1 MTLAP
6 GTKLGP
12 YEINSPLGAGGMGE
26 VYRARD
32 ARLGREVAVKILP
45 EDFLEDEDR
54 RKRFEREARV
64 LATLNHP
71 GIGAIYS
78 FEEIPGSSLSSSSS
92 SSRHVLVMELV
103 EGEDLGQRLLSGP
116 LSLEES
122 LSVARQI
129 AEALEAAH
137 EKGIVH
143 RDLKPANVKV
153 TEGGKVKLLDFGLAK
168 AFEGEGNPSKGG
180 SGGGVT
186 ASPTL
191 TARATAAGVILGTAA
206 YMSPEQARGK
216 SVDKRTDVWAF
227 GCVFYEM
234 LTGRRAFEG
243 ETVSDTLAAILTKEP
258 DWGAL
263 RAPISSKVRELVRRC
278 LQRDARQRLRDIG
291 DARIVL
297 EEEMAAAASVAGA
310 GGASAASPAPLPFEG
325 SQAAPGP
332 TFGRGATAVRE
343 GGSRRVLHF
352 SWAIAGAI
360 AVAAGVVGVLAL
372 RARAPSAPRFR
383 QITYHRGTIESAR
396 FSPDGQTVVFGS
408 TRRDEPLR
416 IYSARLDSIEYRPL
430 DLPAGAT
437 VVGVSRTGEMALL
450 LHCAHYGYWMRKG
463 TLARVALG
471 GGAPREILENV
482 ADADISPD
490 GKDFAVVREV
500 GRLQRLEYPIG
511 KLVLET
517 AGWVS
522 SPRISPDGK
531 QVAFLEHPVYG
542 SDSGY
547 VSLAPAGGRPERVS
561 GGWSAAQGLAWSRE
575 GEEIWV
581 TVAQE
586 TEEQFSNGVRHQLW
600 AIRPGVKPRLVYGP
614 PMSLCIHDVSATG
627 AVLLSGEDRRGEVG
641 GLLKGETKER
651 DFSTWSDEVVG
662 GISED
667 GSVFVGIEQSAPG
680 AGLDPILYY
689 RRAGESSPVRLGT
702 GSAIGISPD
711 GHWVLSRTAGP
722 GGAFALSLVPT
733 GPGEP
738 RPLPIGNIRPRAVL
752 HEPAHWSLDGRRIL
766 FSGEEPGRP
775 ARLFLLDVD
784 GGAPRPATPEGIS
797 QGVLSPDGNSVAA
810 LDAAGKMLVFAV
822 SGGPPAEVRGA
833 LPDEFPLEWEAD
845 GTALF
850 VWDRKWPAR
859 IYRLELSTGH
869 RTLWKELAP
878 DPVGLMYGDVIL
890 THDGRHY
897 VYRLRRVFS
906 ELNVAE
912 GLR

>member
-1 MTLAP
+1 MTLAI
-6 GTKLGP
+6 GSKLGP

-26 VYRARD
+26 VYRAKDTRLARD
-32 ARLGREVAVKILP
+32 VALKVLP
-45 EDFLEDEDR
+45 EEFFEDR
-54 RKRFEREARV
+54 ERRERFEREAKV
-64 LATLNHP
+64 LASLNHP
-71 GIGAIYS
+71 GIAAIYS
-78 FEEIPGSSLSSSSS
+78 FEEILGSRLSSSPA
-92 SSRHVLVMELV
+92 SSRHLLVMELV

-116 LSLEES
+116 LAFGES
-122 LSVARQI
+122 LLIARQI

-153 TEGGKVKLLDFGLAK
+153 SEDGKVKLLDFGLAK
-168 AFEGEGNPSKGG
+168 AFEGDGTSSKGS
-180 SGGGVT
+180 SGEGVT
-186 ASPTL
+186 QSPTL

-216 SVDKRTDVWAF
+216 AVDKRSDIWAF
-227 GCVFYEM
+227 GCVLYEM
-234 LTGRRAFEG
+234 LTGKKAFEG
-243 ETVSDTLAAILTKEP
+243 ETVSDAIAAILTREP
-258 DWGAL
+258 DWSAL
-263 RAPISSKVRELVRRC
+263 RAPVSSKVRDLLRRC
-278 LQRDARQRLRDIG
+278 LQRDVKQRLRDIG
-291 DARIVL
+291 DARIAL
-297 EEEMAAAASVAGA
+297 DEELAAAAPVAGG
-310 GGASAASPAPLPFEG
+310 GGASVASPVPLPFG
-325 SQAAPGP
+325 GTQAVPSP
-332 TFGRGATAVRE
+332 TVGRGATAVRE
-343 GGSRRVLHF
+343 RGSKKVLYV
-352 SWAIAGAI
+352 SWAIAA
-360 AVAAGVVGVLAL
+360 AFAAAAGVLGVLAL

-437 VVGVSRTGEMALL
+437 VVGISRTGEMALL

-490 GKDFAVVREV
+490 GKDLAVVREV

-517 AGWVS
+517 GGWVS
-522 SPRISPDGK
+522 HPRISPDGK
-531 QVAFLEHPVYG
+531 KVAFLEHPVYG
-542 SDSGY
+542 NDSGY
-547 VSLAPAGGRPERVS
+547 VSLASAGGRPERVTGEWS
-561 GGWSAAQGLAWSRE
+561 GAQGLAWSRG

-600 AIRPGVKPRLVYGP
+600 AVRPGGKPRLVYGP
-614 PMSLCIHDVSATG
+614 PMSLCIHDVSSAG

-651 DFSTWSDEVVG
+651 DLSTWSDEAVG
-662 GISED
+662 GISDD
-667 GSVFVGIEQSAPG
+667 GSMYTGIEQSAPG

-689 RRAGESSPVRLGT
+689 RRAGETSPVRLGS
-702 GSAIGISPD
+702 GSVIGMSPD
-711 GHWVLSRTAGP
+711 GRWVLSRTTSTD
-722 GGAFALSLVPT
+722 GAFILSLVPT
-733 GPGEP
+733 GPGDP
-738 RPLPIGNIRPRAVL
+738 RPLPIGNIRPRAVP
-752 HEPAHWSLDGRRIL
+752 HEPASWTPDGRRIL

-775 ARLFLLDVD
+775 ARTYVIDLA
-784 GGAPRPATPEGIS
+784 GGAPRAATPEGIS
-797 QGVLSPDGNSVAA
+797 QGILSPVGDAVAA
-810 LDAAGKMLVFAV
+810 RNAAGKLVVYPV
-822 SGGPPAEVRGA
+822 SGGPPAEVSGA
-833 LPDEFPLEWEAD
+833 LPDDHPLEWEA
-845 GTALF
+845 GGKSLF
-850 VWDRKWPAR
+850 VWDRNWPAR
-859 IYRLELSTGH
+859 IYRLELGTG
-869 RTLWKELAP
+869 RRELWKELAP

-906 ELNVAE
+906 ELNVVE